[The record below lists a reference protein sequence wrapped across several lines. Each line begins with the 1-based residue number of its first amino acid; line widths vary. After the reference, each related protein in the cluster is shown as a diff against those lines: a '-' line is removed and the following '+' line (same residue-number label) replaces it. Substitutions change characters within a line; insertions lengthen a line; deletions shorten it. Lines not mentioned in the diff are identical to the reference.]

1 MTFKELQLDEKLLEG
16 LDAIGFENATPVQEL
31 AVPKI
36 LQNKDLIA
44 CAQTGTGKTAA
55 FLLPVLHKIVNMP
68 EKDRHLNTLII
79 APTRELAIQID
90 QQVEGLSYFTGVSS
104 IPVYG
109 GGDGEAFITQKRALE
124 AGADIVIA
132 TPGRLIALMNS
143 KTVDFGKLQHLIL
156 DEADRMLDMGFLGD
170 IMRIISNLPENRQTL
185 LFSATMAPEI
195 RKLAAKIL
203 KEPEQINIA
212 ISKPAKGIDQ
222 QAYVVYDTQKL
233 PLLVSIVKD
242 ENFKSIIVFSS
253 SKDNVKNI
261 ERELN
266 NHKCGAKGFSSD
278 LDQSAREALM
288 NQFKA
293 GKVRVLVGTDV
304 ISRGIDVT
312 GIDLVVNFDCPP
324 DPEDYIHRI
333 GRTAR
338 AGSAG
343 TAITLINQKDQRK
356 FYRIESLIGEDIPKK
371 DIPEEFGK
379 GPEYTPQKKG
389 GGLKGD
395 SKKNFKGKSNRNFK
409 GKRPF
414 RGKRKGAGPKGSSKS
429 ENRPPKSD

>member
-1 MTFKELQLDEKLLEG
+1 MTFKELQLDDKLLEG
-16 LDAIGFENATPVQEL
+16 LDAIGFDNATPVQEL

-36 LQNKDLIA
+36 LENKDLIA

-109 GGDGEAFITQKRALE
+109 GGDGEAFVTQKRALE

-143 KTVDFGKLQHLIL
+143 KTVDFGRLQHLIL

-170 IMRIISNLPENRQTL
+170 IMRIISNIPENRQTL

-195 RKLAAKIL
+195 RKLASKIL
-203 KEPEQINIA
+203 KNPEQINIA
-212 ISKPAKGIDQ
+212 ISKPAKDIDQ

-233 PLLVSIVKD
+233 PLLVSVVKD
-242 ENFKSIIVFSS
+242 ETYKSIIVFSS

-266 NHKCGAKGFSSD
+266 KHKCGAKGFSSD

-343 TAITLINQKDQRK
+343 TAITLINQRDQRK
-356 FYRIESLIGEDIPKK
+356 FYRIESLIGADIPKK
-371 DIPEEFGK
+371 EIPEELGK
-379 GPEYTPQKKG
+379 GPEYTPQKRSGSQSGDGKRRFG
-389 GGLKGD
+389 G
-395 SKKNFKGKSNRNFK
+395 KKNFKGKRPPFK
-409 GKRPF
+409 G
-414 RGKRKGAGPKGSSKS
+414 RKKGGQNSSKS
-429 ENRPPKSD
+429 QGRPPKTS

>member
-1 MTFKELQLDEKLLEG
+1 
-16 LDAIGFENATPVQEL
+16 
-31 AVPKI
+31 
-36 LQNKDLIA
+36 
-44 CAQTGTGKTAA
+44 
-55 FLLPVLHKIVNMP
+55 
-68 EKDRHLNTLII
+68 
-79 APTRELAIQID
+79 
-90 QQVEGLSYFTGVSS
+90 
-104 IPVYG
+104 
-109 GGDGEAFITQKRALE
+109 
-124 AGADIVIA
+124 
-132 TPGRLIALMNS
+132 
-143 KTVDFGKLQHLIL
+143 
-156 DEADRMLDMGFLGD
+156 MLDMGFLGD
-170 IMRIISNLPENRQTL
+170 ILRIIREIPENRQTL

-195 RKLAAKIL
+195 RKLSAKIL
-203 KEPEQINIA
+203 KDPDQINIA

-233 PLLVSIVKD
+233 PLLTSIVKNPD
-242 ENFKSIIVFSS
+242 FKSIIVFSS

-266 NHKCGAKGFSSD
+266 KFNCGAKGFSSD

-293 GKVRVLVGTDV
+293 GNVRVLVGTDV

-343 TAITLINQKDQRK
+343 TAITLINPRDQHK

-371 DIPEEFGK
+371 EIPEELGK
-379 GPEYTPQKKG
+379 GPEYTPQKKSSG
-389 GGLKGD
+389 GFKGG

-409 GKRPF
+409 GKEKGNF
-414 RGKRKGAGPKGSSKS
+414 KRKPRPDGGGKS
-429 ENRPPKSD
+429 

>member
-1 MTFKELQLDEKLLEG
+1 MTFKELHLDDKLLDG
-16 LDAIGFENATPVQEL
+16 LDAIGFDNATPIQEM
-31 AVPKI
+31 AIPQI
-36 LQNKDLIA
+36 LNNKDLIA

-55 FLLPVLHKIVNMP
+55 FLLPILHKLVNTR
-68 EKDRHLNTLII
+68 EEDRHLNTLII

-109 GGDGEAFITQKRALE
+109 GGDGDAFVTQKRALE

-132 TPGRLIALMNS
+132 TPGRLIAMMNS
-143 KTVDFGKLQHLIL
+143 NTVNFSKLQHLIL

-170 IMRIISNLPENRQTL
+170 ILRIISNLPVKRQTL

-195 RKLAAKIL
+195 RKLASKIL
-203 KEPEQINIA
+203 SNPEQINIA
-212 ISKPAKGIDQ
+212 ISKPAEGIDQ
-222 QAYVVYDTQKL
+222 QAYVVHDGQKL
-233 PLLVSIVKD
+233 PLLTTLLKNQD
-242 ENFKSIIVFSS
+242 FKSIIVFSS

-266 NHKCGAKGFSSD
+266 KFKLGAKGFSSD
-278 LDQSAREALM
+278 LDQNAREDLM

-343 TAITLINQKDQRK
+343 TAVTLINPKDQRK
-356 FYRIESLIGEDIPKK
+356 FYRIESLIGKDVPKK
-371 DIPEEFGK
+371 ELPAELGE
-379 GPEYTPQKKG
+379 GPEYNPNKKTG
-389 GGLKGD
+389 GGKFGNMKSDGGKG
-395 SKKNFKGKSNRNFK
+395 KNFKGKRDN
-409 GKRPF
+409 
-414 RGKRKGAGPKGSSKS
+414 RKGFRRKDKGD
-429 ENRPPKSD
+429 RPAQGKGDS